1 MHLNGVDV
9 AVAPGNY
16 HIRNYNGVILARRR
30 PLRKREARNSGLVE
44 SRGPLR
50 NTPLHMPAHL
60 QTPHEQSAHP
70 RRIAV
75 ALGGGLLLVAGALTN
90 GPGEGAP
97 LRRAG
102 TSSTTPP
109 TVLAEEIV
117 ASTTTVPP
125 VPPTTSGTVTV
136 PTPPPVTGQTP
147 EATTPPTI
155 LPPLIITSPT
165 PPRTITTEPPATTT
179 TVPIDAAPPPGDL

>member
-9 AVAPGNY
+9 AIAPGNY
-16 HIRNYNGVILARRR
+16 HIRNYNGVILALRR

-50 NTPLHMPAHL
+50 NTPLDMPAPWKPPTSRVL
-60 QTPHEQSAHP
+60 TLG
-70 RRIAV
+70 IAV

-90 GPGEGAP
+90 GPGDGAP

-155 LPPLIITSPT
+155 LPPLVITSP

-179 TVPIDAAPPPGDL
+179 TVPNDAPLPGDF